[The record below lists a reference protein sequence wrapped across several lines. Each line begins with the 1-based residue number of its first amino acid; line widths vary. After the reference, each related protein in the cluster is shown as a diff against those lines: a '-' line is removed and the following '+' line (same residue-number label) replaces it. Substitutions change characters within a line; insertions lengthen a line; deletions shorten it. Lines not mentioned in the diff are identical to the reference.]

1 MRKAIASVVFLAAL
15 AAVVGFAG
23 AIEQDVLPIG
33 SGLIFSGVSV
43 AVMLLSAHIAL

>member
-23 AIEQDVLPIG
+23 AIEQDVLTIG
-33 SGLIFSGVSV
+33 SGLLCGGASA
-43 AVMLLSAHIAL
+43 AVMLISAHIAL